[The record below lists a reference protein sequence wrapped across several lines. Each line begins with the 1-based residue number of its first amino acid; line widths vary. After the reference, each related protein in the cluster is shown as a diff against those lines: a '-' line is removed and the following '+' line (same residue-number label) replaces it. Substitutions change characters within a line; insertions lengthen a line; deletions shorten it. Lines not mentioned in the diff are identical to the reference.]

1 MGIPCDQLY
10 CVGVEGSSAAEPVAH
25 NLTQLVM
32 RVRLEG
38 QACQTHT
45 TCDTPLQ
52 CALWQIHRVGDSED
66 H

>member
-1 MGIPCDQLY
+1 MRIPGDQLH
-10 CVGVEGSSAAEPVAH
+10 CVGVEGGSAAEPVAH
-25 NLTQLVM
+25 NLAQLVM

-52 CALWQIHRVGDSED
+52 CALWQIHRVGDS
-66 H
+66 